1 MKWFRQKITVL
12 FIDDQTGAAIAKTE
26 LAPADVPESFAVDTT
41 LHLGDTDWSV
51 VHAEP
56 ATREECTRSGSLTLR
71 LHRIEKIDPATILFS
86 LPSICARLAAI
97 GAGLLQGDELL
108 MAEDDWRQVEL
119 VSRQFA
125 AEAEAEIQA
134 IRTIH
139 EQEWTGVAWRNLHV
153 RTRPDPPIAA
163 PLTRADV
170 ARYFGGVAF
179 RGVAYRGDDGP
190 IESGF
195 SFTAGDGFQGYG
207 VEEDGGVTVF
217 GIVQHTPAPPPE
229 RSIDALV
236 EMAREFDLL
245 LVDWCRCALVA
256 PDRQLFRQV
265 LLGEAGGA
273 DSAGAADP

>member
-1 MKWFRQKITVL
+1 MAWFRRKIAVL

-56 ATREECTRSGSLTLR
+56 ATREECVRSGSLTLR
-71 LHRIEKIDPATILFS
+71 LHRIEKIDPATLLFS
-86 LPSICARLAAI
+86 LPSICDRLAPTGS
-97 GAGLLQGDELL
+97 GALRGDELL
-108 MAEDDWRQVEL
+108 LEEDDWRQLEL
-119 VSRQFA
+119 VSRRFTP
-125 AEAEAEIQA
+125 EADAEIQA

-163 PLTRADV
+163 PLTRADL
-170 ARYFGGVAF
+170 ARFFGEAAF
-179 RGVAYRGDDGP
+179 RGVGYWGAGSP

-195 SFTAGDGFQGYG
+195 SFVASDGFQGYG
-207 VEEDGGVTVF
+207 VEEDGRVTVF
-217 GIVQHTPAPPPE
+217 GIVQRTPAPPPA

-245 LVDWCRCALVA
+245 LADWCRCALLP
-256 PDRQLFRQV
+256 PDRQLFRQI
-265 LLGEAGGA
+265 LLGEADTA
-273 DSAGAADP
+273 DSAGGG